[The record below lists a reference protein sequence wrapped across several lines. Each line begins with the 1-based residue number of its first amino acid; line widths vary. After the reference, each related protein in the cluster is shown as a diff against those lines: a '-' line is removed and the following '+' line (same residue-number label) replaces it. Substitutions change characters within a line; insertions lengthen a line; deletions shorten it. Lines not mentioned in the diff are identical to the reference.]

1 MYVIY
6 IYIYIYIYACIH
18 NVYIA
23 SHIPGPKGNDKG
35 SPSQSK
41 KRETTKKK
49 KTDPP
54 VIHIHRQGSLLFL
67 LQGV

>member
-1 MYVIY
+1 MYVY
-6 IYIYIYIYACIH
+6 IMYI
-18 NVYIA
+18 
-23 SHIPGPKGNDKG
+23 SRPTSLDQKGNDKG

-54 VIHIHRQGSLLFL
+54 AIHIHRQGSLLFL